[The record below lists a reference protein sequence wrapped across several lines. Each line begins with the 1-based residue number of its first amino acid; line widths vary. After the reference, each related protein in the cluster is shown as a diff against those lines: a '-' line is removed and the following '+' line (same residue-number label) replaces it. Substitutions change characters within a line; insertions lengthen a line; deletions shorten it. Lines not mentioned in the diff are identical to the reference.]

1 MNFEILWSILHQENR
16 CFFINSPNRCSA
28 PISGQESCHS
38 RRFYTGSCG
47 GWEYT
52 LPPLDQELPEGVE
65 GADGKNVWS
74 ATVYIVEFFLRDA
87 CEERFSNCIHIYI
100 YIYSYKM
107 QIEVKPLPNSQDLI
121 RIYSIYI
128 KVYASCQR
136 SCQQGFNIPPGIHM
150 LGPKILVHDRFLP
163 IRLVIQHP
171 DVSNLRP
178 QKQTVKKPWDFLVC
192 IGGKNTKNKDE
203 KQTHDTKVYGKKTF
217 LPRNIK

>member
-1 MNFEILWSILHQENR
+1 MMMMTWVTGCWLLYLPFCYFEAPRFQWLSEVRCAFAPSFLGDKVMASADPKQVKVKITESGQSVSVKETHAITLMIRRKKRFDIILSCSWWSWGGWFTTISDIIFQLGVNFEILWSILHQENR

-87 CEERFSNCIHIYI
+87 CEERFSNCIHI
-100 YIYSYKM
+100 
-107 QIEVKPLPNSQDLI
+107 
-121 RIYSIYI
+121 
-128 KVYASCQR
+128 
-136 SCQQGFNIPPGIHM
+136 
-150 LGPKILVHDRFLP
+150 
-163 IRLVIQHP
+163 
-171 DVSNLRP
+171 
-178 QKQTVKKPWDFLVC
+178 
-192 IGGKNTKNKDE
+192 
-203 KQTHDTKVYGKKTF
+203 
-217 LPRNIK
+217 